1 MHKEVAR
8 LQSQLDEA
16 NAARLRADKISSRM
30 GDQVLSL
37 KAELQT
43 RLMDTSG
50 RDQQIELYEQVVA

>member
-1 MHKEVAR
+1 MHEEVAR